1 MSPLQYLLSLLFL
14 LLATTALAA
23 PKAERPRFGWPT
35 ADCEVHKN
43 SDGIRDTYSLRG
55 NNWNV
60 SSAQLKAGIETPGTV
75 VTGWEF
81 KEAMNVDDI
90 HTFKAKVRMPH
101 FLFSPLSWGDIVAVA
116 VGVGMLICVF
126 TVEVAD

>member
-1 MSPLQYLLSLLFL
+1 MPPLQYLLSLLLL

-23 PKAERPRFGWPT
+23 PKRPERPRFGWPT

-60 SSAQLKAGIETPGTV
+60 SSAQLRAGIETPGTV

-81 KEAMNVDDI
+81 KEAMNVDDV
-90 HTFKAKVRMPH
+90 HTFKAKVSEMPW
-101 FLFSPLSWGDIVAVA
+101 FFSHLLACW
-116 VGVGMLICVF
+116 MLMSVVVVVL
-126 TVEVAD
+126 VEVAD